1 MTVIQKPGQ
10 VLNRGRLALRAV
22 VVVLAVFIFVSG
34 LAVAQ
39 EEEPVSE
46 SPSDGPVIPEV
57 VVEGVIPFADSPDL
71 IWETDS
77 RRYQGKGGLFDGGRR
92 TNLSL
97 FESPSLRSII
107 DLRELTERAPID
119 MFQALEREVGVL
131 VQRTQRG
138 AAAPFVRGLTGQ
150 QVLILVDGIRMNNAT
165 FRLGPNQY
173 FNTIDPGMVDHIEV
187 IRGPQTVLY
196 GSDAFGGVINVVTR
210 RTAEG
215 GTPDGPLKTWYN
227 RYSSADN
234 GFYSR
239 MNWQHYTGDTG
250 IFAGAGYA
258 NVNSLDR
265 GGDLGRQPWTDFAQ
279 YSGDIRIDRKIA
291 ENQMITY
298 SFQQFVQEDVARS
311 DRFPN
316 RLTVF
321 DPQQRTMA
329 YVRLQGAKMGTFFDT
344 YSLTFS
350 YQRQREGS
358 TDRRFSKNYYDVMET
373 DNQSLGMTLVMNT
386 KLSEKDQLVYG
397 ADLYY
402 DDVDAFRDRYEF
414 GTNSYLSSPTP
425 KYPDDGLYRQTGA
438 FVQWDH
444 EINDR
449 LSSTAGVRYTR
460 VGAKATPV
468 IDVDDDN
475 DPNTDPVPTNVYID
489 PTFGDWTAS
498 AGLTYELDEDTV
510 LVGSFSEGFRAPNLD
525 DLAATNDNV
534 QQAAAD
540 TPSVDLQPE
549 RNQSF
554 EIGLRKETDT
564 IRWQASY
571 FWMDID
577 DMILRTPAGD
587 DGDSILFSRSN
598 RDANINGFEFAGE
611 KRIDDHWTM
620 YGNFAYYLGVD
631 RELDMPLSRIPPTQG
646 ILGLRWRST
655 EKYEYLD
662 FYTWMAKRQD
672 RLNFQDI
679 SDNRIPD
686 GGTPGYATF
695 NLRYGTMLSETR
707 HLTIELENILDKD
720 YRVHGS
726 GVDGAGFS
734 LNVQYAVEF

>member
-1 MTVIQKPGQ
+1 MNVIQKPEQ

-402 DDVDAFRDRYEF
+402 DDVDAFRDRYEV

-444 EINDR
+444 AINDR
-449 LSSTAGVRYTR
+449 LSSTAGVR
-460 VGAKATPV
+460 
-468 IDVDDDN
+468 
-475 DPNTDPVPTNVYID
+475 
-489 PTFGDWTAS
+489 
-498 AGLTYELDEDTV
+498 
-510 LVGSFSEGFRAPNLD
+510 GSSMMSPYSTSKHA
-525 DLAATNDNV
+525 V
-534 QQAAAD
+534 
-540 TPSVDLQPE
+540 
-549 RNQSF
+549 
-554 EIGLRKETDT
+554 IGLMRSAALEGSGMGIRVNTVNPSPIQTRMMRSIETQRLEVGGQT
-564 IRWQASY
+564 FSTVE
-571 FWMDID
+571 DIQEA
-577 DMILRTPAGD
+577 TAE
-587 DGDSILFSRSN
+587 SS
-598 RDANINGFEFAGE
+598 
-611 KRIDDHWTM
+611 
-620 YGNFAYYLGVD
+620 
-631 RELDMPLSRIPPTQG
+631 PL
-646 ILGLRWRST
+646 
-655 EKYEYLD
+655 K
-662 FYTWMAKRQD
+662 
-672 RLNFQDI
+672 
-679 SDNRIPD
+679 
-686 GGTPGYATF
+686 
-695 NLRYGTMLSETR
+695 RYGEPEEVAKLMLFLAS
-707 HLTIELENILDKD
+707 DD
-720 YRVHGS
+720 SSYCS
-726 GVDGAGFS
+726 GGVYMVDGAVTAGRTS
-734 LNVQYAVEF
+734 